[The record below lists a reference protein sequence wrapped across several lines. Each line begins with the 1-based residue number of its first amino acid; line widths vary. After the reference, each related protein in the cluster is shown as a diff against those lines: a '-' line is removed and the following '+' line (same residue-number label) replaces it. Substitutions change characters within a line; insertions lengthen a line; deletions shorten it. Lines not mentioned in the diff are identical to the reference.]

1 MSADAQPRIALLIDA
16 DNAPASKIQAILD
29 ELSKY
34 GVINVR
40 RAYGNWK
47 KPELKAWEER
57 LHEFAI
63 RPMQQFDYSKGK
75 NASDMAM
82 VIDAMELLYTD
93 KPQAFGLVSS
103 DADFTP
109 LVMHLKS
116 KGAVVFGFGQKKAPE
131 PFQRACSTFLFV
143 ESIGSQAMA
152 TTDVAASTAA
162 IMEDIVAADAA
173 QLQPMPT
180 SKLKMDTRL
189 VNLLRGA
196 VQAVAEEDGWALL
209 GLVGC
214 HIANQASFDPRN
226 YGYEKLGALFEA
238 TQLFEIKRVTTQM
251 YVRDMLRAKRKSSQK
266 PVHAPVAAPQPPAE
280 VEEVG
285 GIKTPRSAY
294 ESVAADL
301 HVERAALWQ
310 DIYEKATVA
319 DVLQC
324 VPELAQSRN
333 RYTLDSVGGRL
344 RADGLLSP
352 PHSAV
357 KILGRFPDSFEI
369 ALQAIPAWV
378 RYCG

>member
-1 MSADAQPRIALLIDA
+1 MPTDAQPRIALLIDA

-143 ESIGSQAMA
+143 ESIGSEPMTETDMA
-152 TTDVAASTAA
+152 AAAA
-162 IMEDIVAADAA
+162 AVMADIVAADAA

-180 SKLKMDTRL
+180 PKLKMDTRL

-196 VQAVAEEDGWALL
+196 VKAVADEDGWALL
-209 GLVGC
+209 GRVGS

-251 YVRDMLRAKRKSSQK
+251 YVRDMLRTKGKSSPK
-266 PVHAPVAAPQPPAE
+266 PGQVPGAQPLSEVAE
-280 VEEVG
+280 VD
-285 GIKTPRSAY
+285 GIKMPRSAY
-294 ESVAADL
+294 EPVAADR
-301 HVERAALWQ
+301 HVERTALWQ
-310 DIYEKATVA
+310 GIYEKASVA

-324 VPELAQSRN
+324 VPELAQSRGC
-333 RYTLDSVGGRL
+333 YTLDSVGGRL

-352 PHSAV
+352 AHSAI

>member
-1 MSADAQPRIALLIDA
+1 MSAGQAADYRIALLIDA

-29 ELSKY
+29 ELSKH

-47 KPELKAWEER
+47 KSELKAWEER

-143 ESIGSQAMA
+143 ESIGAESVASAGPTVIEAAM
-152 TTDVAASTAA
+152 TY
-162 IMEDIVAADAA
+162 IADDEAE
-173 QLQPMPT
+173 LQPMSTP
-180 SKLKMDTRL
+180 KLKMDTRL
-189 VNLLRGA
+189 VSLLRGA
-196 VQAVAEEDGWALL
+196 VQAVAEDEGWALL
-209 GLVGC
+209 GRVGS

-226 YGYEKLGALFEA
+226 YGFEKLGALFEA

-251 YVRDMLRAKRKSSQK
+251 YVRDIRRGKEKVTPKSSN
-266 PVHAPVAAPQPPAE
+266 V
-280 VEEVG
+280 
-285 GIKTPRSAY
+285 
-294 ESVAADL
+294 SV
-301 HVERAALWQ
+301 V
-310 DIYEKATVA
+310 
-319 DVLQC
+319 
-324 VPELAQSRN
+324 
-333 RYTLDSVGGRL
+333 
-344 RADGLLSP
+344 
-352 PHSAV
+352 
-357 KILGRFPDSFEI
+357 
-369 ALQAIPAWV
+369 
-378 RYCG
+378 

>member
-1 MSADAQPRIALLIDA
+1 MSAGGATDYRIALLIDA
-16 DNAPASKIQAILD
+16 DNAPATKIQAILD
-29 ELSKY
+29 ELSKH

-47 KPELKAWEER
+47 KSELKAWEER

-131 PFQRACSTFLFV
+131 PFQRACTTFLFV
-143 ESIGSQAMA
+143 ENIGTDSGAPLVEIGGSVSAVMA
-152 TTDVAASTAA
+152 EIVAENTDV
-162 IMEDIVAADAA
+162 
-173 QLQPMPT
+173 LQPMPT
-180 SKLKMDTRL
+180 PKLEMDTRL
-189 VNLLRGA
+189 VSLLRGA

-209 GLVGC
+209 GRVGN

-238 TQLFEIKRVTTQM
+238 TQLFEIKRVTTRM
-251 YVRDMLRAKRKSSQK
+251 YVRDIRQAKEKNLPKQ
-266 PVHAPVAAPQPPAE
+266 VNVAA
-280 VEEVG
+280 
-285 GIKTPRSAY
+285 S
-294 ESVAADL
+294 
-301 HVERAALWQ
+301 
-310 DIYEKATVA
+310 
-319 DVLQC
+319 
-324 VPELAQSRN
+324 
-333 RYTLDSVGGRL
+333 
-344 RADGLLSP
+344 
-352 PHSAV
+352 
-357 KILGRFPDSFEI
+357 
-369 ALQAIPAWV
+369 
-378 RYCG
+378 

>member
-1 MSADAQPRIALLIDA
+1 VSAGQVADYRIALLIDA

-34 GVINVR
+34 GVTNVR

-47 KPELKAWEER
+47 KAELKAWEER

-143 ESIGSQAMA
+143 ENIGTESVSVSNSA
-152 TTDVAASTAA
+152 VAAVMA
-162 IMEDIVAADAA
+162 EIVADDSAG
-173 QLQPMPT
+173 LQPVPT
-180 SKLKMDTRL
+180 PKLKMDTRL
-189 VNLLRGA
+189 VSLLRGA

-209 GLVGC
+209 GRVGN

-238 TQLFEIKRVTTQM
+238 TQLFEIKRVATQM
-251 YVRDMLRAKRKSSQK
+251 YVRDIRRSKEKGISK
-266 PVHAPVAAPQPPAE
+266 PSHASTA
-280 VEEVG
+280 
-285 GIKTPRSAY
+285 
-294 ESVAADL
+294 
-301 HVERAALWQ
+301 
-310 DIYEKATVA
+310 
-319 DVLQC
+319 
-324 VPELAQSRN
+324 
-333 RYTLDSVGGRL
+333 
-344 RADGLLSP
+344 
-352 PHSAV
+352 
-357 KILGRFPDSFEI
+357 
-369 ALQAIPAWV
+369 
-378 RYCG
+378 

>member
-1 MSADAQPRIALLIDA
+1 
-16 DNAPASKIQAILD
+16 
-29 ELSKY
+29 
-34 GVINVR
+34 
-40 RAYGNWK
+40 
-47 KPELKAWEER
+47 
-57 LHEFAI
+57 
-63 RPMQQFDYSKGK
+63 
-75 NASDMAM
+75 
-82 VIDAMELLYTD
+82 
-93 KPQAFGLVSS
+93 
-103 DADFTP
+103 
-109 LVMHLKS
+109 
-116 KGAVVFGFGQKKAPE
+116 VFGFGQKKAPE

-152 TTDVAASTAA
+152 TTDVAAATAA

-196 VQAVAEEDGWALL
+196 VQAVAEDDGWALL
-209 GLVGC
+209 GLVGS

-266 PVHAPVAAPQPPAE
+266 PVHAPVAEPQPPAE

-301 HVERAALWQ
+301 HVERAAL
-310 DIYEKATVA
+310 A

>member
-1 MSADAQPRIALLIDA
+1 MSMGKSADYRIALLIDA
-16 DNAPASKIQAILD
+16 DNAPAIKIQAILD

-34 GVINVR
+34 GVTNVR

-47 KPELKAWEER
+47 KPELKTWEER

-82 VIDAMELLYTD
+82 VIDAMEILYTD

-143 ESIGSQAMA
+143 ENIGTESSAPLGEIATAVSAVMA
-152 TTDVAASTAA
+152 
-162 IMEDIVAADAA
+162 EIVAGDTDA
-173 QLQPMPT
+173 LQPMPT
-180 SKLKMDTRL
+180 PKLKMDTRL
-189 VNLLRGA
+189 VSLLRGA
-196 VQAVAEEDGWALL
+196 VQAVADEDGWALL
-209 GLVGC
+209 GRVGN

-251 YVRDMLRAKRKSSQK
+251 YVRDIRKTKEKNLLKSSN
-266 PVHAPVAAPQPPAE
+266 V
-280 VEEVG
+280 
-285 GIKTPRSAY
+285 
-294 ESVAADL
+294 
-301 HVERAALWQ
+301 
-310 DIYEKATVA
+310 
-319 DVLQC
+319 
-324 VPELAQSRN
+324 
-333 RYTLDSVGGRL
+333 
-344 RADGLLSP
+344 
-352 PHSAV
+352 
-357 KILGRFPDSFEI
+357 I
-369 ALQAIPAWV
+369 A
-378 RYCG
+378 G

>member
-1 MSADAQPRIALLIDA
+1 MSTGQGADYRIALLIDA
-16 DNAPASKIQAILD
+16 DNAPASKIQAVLD
-29 ELSKY
+29 ELSKH
-34 GVINVR
+34 GVTNVR

-47 KPELKAWEER
+47 KAELKAWEER

-143 ESIGSQAMA
+143 ENIGTESIAPVGTSA
-152 TTDVAASTAA
+152 VAAVMA
-162 IMEDIVAADAA
+162 EIVADDVT
-173 QLQPMPT
+173 QLQPVPT
-180 SKLKMDTRL
+180 PKLKMDTRL
-189 VNLLRGA
+189 VSLLRGA

-209 GLVGC
+209 GRVGN

-251 YVRDMLRAKRKSSQK
+251 YVRDIKRSKEKSSSK
-266 PVHAPVAAPQPPAE
+266 PPHA
-280 VEEVG
+280 
-285 GIKTPRSAY
+285 
-294 ESVAADL
+294 SVA
-301 HVERAALWQ
+301 
-310 DIYEKATVA
+310 
-319 DVLQC
+319 
-324 VPELAQSRN
+324 
-333 RYTLDSVGGRL
+333 
-344 RADGLLSP
+344 
-352 PHSAV
+352 
-357 KILGRFPDSFEI
+357 
-369 ALQAIPAWV
+369 
-378 RYCG
+378 

>member
-1 MSADAQPRIALLIDA
+1 MSAGGATDYRIALLIDA
-16 DNAPASKIQAILD
+16 DNAPATKIQAILD
-29 ELSKY
+29 ELSKH

-47 KPELKAWEER
+47 KSELKAWEER

-131 PFQRACSTFLFV
+131 PFQRACTTFLFV
-143 ESIGSQAMA
+143 ENIGTDSGAPLVEIGGSVSAVMA
-152 TTDVAASTAA
+152 EIVAENTDV
-162 IMEDIVAADAA
+162 
-173 QLQPMPT
+173 LQPMPT
-180 SKLKMDTRL
+180 PKLKMDTRL
-189 VNLLRGA
+189 VSLLRGA

-209 GLVGC
+209 GRVGN

-238 TQLFEIKRVTTQM
+238 TQLFEIKRVTTRM
-251 YVRDMLRAKRKSSQK
+251 YVRDIRQAKEKNLPKQ
-266 PVHAPVAAPQPPAE
+266 VNVAA
-280 VEEVG
+280 
-285 GIKTPRSAY
+285 S
-294 ESVAADL
+294 
-301 HVERAALWQ
+301 
-310 DIYEKATVA
+310 
-319 DVLQC
+319 
-324 VPELAQSRN
+324 
-333 RYTLDSVGGRL
+333 
-344 RADGLLSP
+344 
-352 PHSAV
+352 
-357 KILGRFPDSFEI
+357 
-369 ALQAIPAWV
+369 
-378 RYCG
+378 

>member
-1 MSADAQPRIALLIDA
+1 MSTGHAADYRIALLIDA

-29 ELSKY
+29 ELSKH

-143 ESIGSQAMA
+143 ENIGAESV
-152 TTDVAASTAA
+152 TPASTAA
-162 IMEDIVAADAA
+162 VVMADIVADDAA

-189 VNLLRGA
+189 VSLLRGA
-196 VQAVAEEDGWALL
+196 VQAVADEDGWALL
-209 GLVGC
+209 GRVGN

-238 TQLFEIKRVTTQM
+238 IQLFEIKRVTTQM
-251 YVRDMLRAKRKSSQK
+251 YVRDIRRTREKSIQK
-266 PVHAPVAAPQPPAE
+266 PINA
-280 VEEVG
+280 
-285 GIKTPRSAY
+285 S
-294 ESVAADL
+294 
-301 HVERAALWQ
+301 
-310 DIYEKATVA
+310 
-319 DVLQC
+319 
-324 VPELAQSRN
+324 
-333 RYTLDSVGGRL
+333 
-344 RADGLLSP
+344 
-352 PHSAV
+352 
-357 KILGRFPDSFEI
+357 I
-369 ALQAIPAWV
+369 A
-378 RYCG
+378 

>member
-1 MSADAQPRIALLIDA
+1 MSAGGTADYRIALLIDA
-16 DNAPASKIQAILD
+16 DNAPATKIQAILD
-29 ELSKY
+29 ELSKH

-47 KPELKAWEER
+47 KLELKAWEER

-131 PFQRACSTFLFV
+131 PFQRACTTFLFV
-143 ESIGSQAMA
+143 ENIGTDSGASLVAIGGSVSAVMA
-152 TTDVAASTAA
+152 EIVAEDTDV
-162 IMEDIVAADAA
+162 
-173 QLQPMPT
+173 LQPMPT
-180 SKLKMDTRL
+180 PKLKMDTRL
-189 VNLLRGA
+189 VSLLRGA

-209 GLVGC
+209 GRVGN

-238 TQLFEIKRVTTQM
+238 TQLFEIKRVTTRM
-251 YVRDMLRAKRKSSQK
+251 YVRDIRQAKEKTLQK
-266 PVHAPVAAPQPPAE
+266 PVNVAA
-280 VEEVG
+280 
-285 GIKTPRSAY
+285 S
-294 ESVAADL
+294 
-301 HVERAALWQ
+301 
-310 DIYEKATVA
+310 
-319 DVLQC
+319 
-324 VPELAQSRN
+324 
-333 RYTLDSVGGRL
+333 
-344 RADGLLSP
+344 
-352 PHSAV
+352 
-357 KILGRFPDSFEI
+357 
-369 ALQAIPAWV
+369 
-378 RYCG
+378 

>member
-1 MSADAQPRIALLIDA
+1 MSAGQAADYRIALLIDA

-29 ELSKY
+29 ELSKH
-34 GVINVR
+34 GVTNVR

-47 KPELKAWEER
+47 KAELKAWEER

-143 ESIGSQAMA
+143 ENIGTDSIVPVSAATVATVMA
-152 TTDVAASTAA
+152 
-162 IMEDIVAADAA
+162 EIVADDVTE
-173 QLQPMPT
+173 LQPVPT
-180 SKLKMDTRL
+180 PKLNMDTRL
-189 VNLLRGA
+189 VSLLRGA

-209 GLVGC
+209 GRVGN

-251 YVRDMLRAKRKSSQK
+251 YVRDVRRAKEKSSSK
-266 PVHAPVAAPQPPAE
+266 
-280 VEEVG
+280 
-285 GIKTPRSAY
+285 
-294 ESVAADL
+294 
-301 HVERAALWQ
+301 
-310 DIYEKATVA
+310 
-319 DVLQC
+319 
-324 VPELAQSRN
+324 
-333 RYTLDSVGGRL
+333 
-344 RADGLLSP
+344 P
-352 PHSAV
+352 PHASTA
-357 KILGRFPDSFEI
+357 
-369 ALQAIPAWV
+369 
-378 RYCG
+378 

>member
-1 MSADAQPRIALLIDA
+1 MEIGVSAGQAADYRIALLIDA

-29 ELSKY
+29 ELSKH
-34 GVINVR
+34 GVTNVR

-47 KPELKAWEER
+47 KAELKAWEER

-143 ESIGSQAMA
+143 ENIGTESIVPVSAATVATVMA
-152 TTDVAASTAA
+152 
-162 IMEDIVAADAA
+162 EIVADDVTE
-173 QLQPMPT
+173 LQPVPT
-180 SKLKMDTRL
+180 PKLKMDTRL
-189 VNLLRGA
+189 VSLLRGA

-209 GLVGC
+209 GRVGN

-251 YVRDMLRAKRKSSQK
+251 YVRDVRRAKEKSSSK
-266 PVHAPVAAPQPPAE
+266 
-280 VEEVG
+280 
-285 GIKTPRSAY
+285 
-294 ESVAADL
+294 
-301 HVERAALWQ
+301 
-310 DIYEKATVA
+310 
-319 DVLQC
+319 
-324 VPELAQSRN
+324 
-333 RYTLDSVGGRL
+333 
-344 RADGLLSP
+344 P
-352 PHSAV
+352 PHASTA
-357 KILGRFPDSFEI
+357 
-369 ALQAIPAWV
+369 
-378 RYCG
+378 